1 MHELGITR
9 NIVAIVEEAAKGRR
23 VRRVTLE
30 VGELSGVMSEAIA
43 FCFDV
48 VTAGTALEGA
58 KPRNMRNRRSR
69 ALRVLRRRVRD
80 RNAVRAVSLRF
91 ASVDPVEWRGAEREV
106 DRADGGCVMCG
117 HCGCGSEADTT
128 VLNLETGKKTTMGR
142 DPHDDAQEHEH
153 VHPDGTRHSHPHEHG
168 HDHQDEHDREN
179 LHHGHAHADGT
190 SHLQGRDGTLPA
202 EVVALETRIL
212 AKNDALAQKNRA
224 WFKGREILALNLV
237 SSPGAGKT
245 SLLERTIRDL
255 SHELRLFVI
264 EGDQATAY
272 DGERIRAA
280 GAPAVQVN
288 TGSGCHLEADMVA
301 RGLKELRPSAG
312 SIVMIENVG
321 NLVCPALFDLGE
333 GAKVVILSVAE
344 GDDKPLKYPHM
355 FRAADLM
362 ILNKIDLLPHVDF
375 DVSRA
380 IANAARVNPAITAL
394 ELSARTGE
402 GLAGWYAWLR
412 REAAAVGD
420 AVFS

>member
-1 MHELGITR
+1 
-9 NIVAIVEEAAKGRR
+9 
-23 VRRVTLE
+23 
-30 VGELSGVMSEAIA
+30 
-43 FCFDV
+43 
-48 VTAGTALEGA
+48 
-58 KPRNMRNRRSR
+58 
-69 ALRVLRRRVRD
+69 
-80 RNAVRAVSLRF
+80 
-91 ASVDPVEWRGAEREV
+91 
-106 DRADGGCVMCG
+106 MCE
-117 HCGCGSEADTT
+117 HCGCGEADAT
-128 VLNLETGKKTTMGR
+128 VLNLETGRETVVR
-142 DPHDDAQEHEH
+142 HIVHDHPHDHDH
-153 VHPDGTRHSHPHEHG
+153 DHSHDNEHA
-168 HDHQDEHDREN
+168 HDHDHLHSHSHDHDGGRR
-179 LHHGHAHADGT
+179 HH
-190 SHLQGRDGTLPA
+190 SHTAPEG
-202 EVVALETRIL
+202 ALVELEARIL
-212 AKNDALAQKNRA
+212 AKNDALAHRNRA

-255 SHELRLFVI
+255 IGELRLYVI

-301 RGLKELRPSAG
+301 RGLQELRPSAG

-333 GAKVVILSVAE
+333 RAKVVILSVTE

-355 FRAADLM
+355 FRAAELM

-380 IANAARVNPAITAL
+380 VANAAEVNPAITAL

-402 GLAGWYAWLR
+402 GLEGWYAWLR

-420 AVFS
+420 AVFRGT